1 MDRGTYLEFHPMRRA
16 ILLMLPLALCLAGC
30 LKDDLDLADR
40 TSNPLDPD
48 YDGPALIELVS
59 DTARIVY
66 AGGMPTDTV
75 VEQHVHV
82 RTDLLP
88 PGTDYALYVTL
99 ENTGE
104 IFDYSG
110 TGIVPTER
118 PYHHVVPGVSYCYDY
133 QLKVQFSLTRAYT
146 YCTTANP

>member
-1 MDRGTYLEFHPMRRA
+1 M
-16 ILLMLPLALCLAGC
+16 
-30 LKDDLDLADR
+30 KNDLDLADR

-48 YDGPALIELVS
+48 YTGPALIELIS
-59 DTARIVY
+59 DTTRIVY

-75 VEQHVHV
+75 VDQQVHV
-82 RTDLLP
+82 RADLLP

-99 ENTGE
+99 VNTGE
-104 IFDYSG
+104 VFDYSG
-110 TGIVPTER
+110 SGYLPTDR

-133 QLKVQFSLTRAYT
+133 QLKVQYSLTKAYH

>member
-1 MDRGTYLEFHPMRRA
+1 
-16 ILLMLPLALCLAGC
+16 
-30 LKDDLDLADR
+30 
-40 TSNPLDPD
+40 
-48 YDGPALIELVS
+48 
-59 DTARIVY
+59 
-66 AGGMPTDTV
+66 MPTDTV
-75 VEQHVHV
+75 VEQQVHI

-99 ENTGE
+99 VNTGQV
-104 IFDYSG
+104 FDYSS
-110 TGIVPTER
+110 TGYVPADR